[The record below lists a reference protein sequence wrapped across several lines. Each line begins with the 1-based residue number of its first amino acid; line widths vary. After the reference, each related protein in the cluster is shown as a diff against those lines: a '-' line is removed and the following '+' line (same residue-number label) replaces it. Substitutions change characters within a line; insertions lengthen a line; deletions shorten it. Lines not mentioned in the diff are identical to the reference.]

1 MCKTMKKRSRTSRQR
16 GSTMYE
22 FAWVLPF
29 ILLTLGAMFD
39 FGRTMYAYHFISYA
53 AREGARFASVRGSS
67 SFVGCP
73 GAASP
78 CPATAANIQSFV
90 QSFAPP
96 GLTYVSGAAVG
107 QTGFLGIDQTST
119 DLWPGTGSDGTV
131 NSGTTYS
138 PCGPPPSNSPGCVV
152 SVKVEYSVNFFLLN
166 IFGRLIKGSSGQAN
180 VTMESTASEVITQ

>member
-1 MCKTMKKRSRTSRQR
+1 MHKATKTRDRTSRQR

-29 ILLTLGAMFD
+29 MLLTLGAMFD

-53 AREGARFASVRGSS
+53 AREGARYASVRGSS

-78 CPATAANIQSFV
+78 CPATAADIQSFV
-90 QSFAPP
+90 QSIHPP
-96 GLTYVSGAAVG
+96 GLTYVSTATVG

-119 DLWPGTGSDGTV
+119 DVWPGVGGDGTV

-180 VTMESTASEVITQ
+180 VTMASTASEVITQ